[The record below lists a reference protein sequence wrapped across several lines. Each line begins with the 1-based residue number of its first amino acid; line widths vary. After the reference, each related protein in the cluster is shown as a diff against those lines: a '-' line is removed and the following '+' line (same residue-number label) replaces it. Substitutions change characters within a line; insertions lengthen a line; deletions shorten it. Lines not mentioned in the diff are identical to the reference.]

1 MKKILIVDDEKNARD
16 GLGELLRR
24 EGYDVSTAENGEAAL
39 DLLQRRRINLVIT
52 DIKMPKMNG
61 LAFLQILQR
70 DYPQIGVVMMTA
82 YGGVETYLDAMRSGA
97 VEYIIKPVRL
107 DDLKQI
113 MQRIFGEILPEPA

>member
-24 EGYDVSTAENGEAAL
+24 EGYDVCTAENGEAAL